1 MKDLEYKAFEIKSF
15 NLDAESNEMFIIGYA
30 CNYGNKDAKQPYY
43 SSEFGMIEVSDVLK
57 KGCATKT
64 IKERGD
70 RIAFCYNHEID
81 EPIGKI
87 VAYNDTNEGLEI
99 KVRISDSE
107 GDIKVKIKEGIL
119 KELSIGFV
127 PIAINLK
134 KLDDGSFIREVT
146 EIKLYEVSLVTI
158 ARNDKSIITDIKA
171 LIDARNLIDSL
182 ITDEKIEAKKL
193 KLMQLKSLFLNE
205 PPNALTPNEPT
216 KSVNSLNSMF
226 NLKM

>member
-1 MKDLEYKAFEIKSF
+1 MKDLEYKSFEIKAF
-15 NLDAESNEMFIIGYA
+15 DLNPETKEMFIAGYA
-30 CNYGNKDAKQPYY
+30 CNYGNQDAKQPYY

-64 IKERGD
+64 INERGD

-127 PIAINLK
+127 PLAINLK
-134 KLDDGSFIREVT
+134 KLEDGSFIREVT

-158 ARNDKSIITDIKA
+158 ARNEKSVITDVKA
-171 LIDARNLIDSL
+171 LTDARNLIDSL
-182 ITDEKIEAKKL
+182 ISDEKIESKKI

-205 PPNALTPNEPT
+205 PPTALHREEPKKAINE
-216 KSVNSLNSMF
+216 LNKLF
-226 NLKM
+226 N